1 MWNKTGVVQKGDCCR
16 PEVHSQIGRSL
27 GSIVALWEKTTFYL
41 LSHGWCVDGQRS
53 FKEFR
58 TETKID
64 EQGTEFRSGVAL
76 LIHLVFV
83 SSKEKNL
90 TRREKSVFEINS
102 ITCKVE
108 RKLFLHCLTNL
119 GPAVVDQVQPQN
131 NYGVL

>member
-1 MWNKTGVVQKGDCCR
+1 MEQNWRRAKG
-16 PEVHSQIGRSL
+16 G
-27 GSIVALWEKTTFYL
+27 L
-41 LSHGWCVDGQRS
+41 LSSRSSLTNWKKFRVYCRALGENDILFFKSRVVRGRPAVFQRIQA
-53 FKEFR
+53 
-58 TETKID
+58 ETKID